1 MHTVATAPAH
11 IKCAHAGQKPVVV
24 VRTLAG
30 VKMRPVASLVAYER
44 DSQAGR
50 SRRNSR
56 LPRPPDGGSGERA
69 ERLREFLGSVIVSAD
84 EAEIRLSESGAIHHQ
99 CRAVAAV
106 EEHRVVISKVERHLV
121 AT

>member
-56 LPRPPDGGSGERA
+56 LPHPPDGGSGG
-69 ERLREFLGSVIVSAD
+69 LREFLGSVIVSAD